1 MFEDPITPA
10 DGAPLSLD
18 GSVASNARDLQRTK
32 LFVAATIVI
41 DGQVDPVRVRDMS
54 PRGALIEGAVLPLA
68 GASLELVRAHL
79 RVSARSMWV
88 RGNQCGVS
96 FEETVDVAEWMT
108 RNSPTQQQRIDALFH
123 RARCNVETTRSE
135 RHYSSAGEIEH
146 EDGDLLGGIDL
157 LASMQEA
164 LVLDPY
170 IQMHHPDQLRSLQK
184 VLRLLRGLLTQPGA
198 TSED

>member
-1 MFEDPITPA
+1 MFEDSINDPENAISTTA
-10 DGAPLSLD
+10 ENA
-18 GSVASNARDLQRTK
+18 VSNLRDVQRTK

-54 PRGALIEGAVLPLA
+54 SGGALIEGPVLPPA
-68 GASLELVRAHL
+68 GTAFELVRAHL

-123 RARCNVETTRSE
+123 KARCNVETARSE
-135 RHYSSAGEIEH
+135 RHYSGTSEIEH
-146 EDGDLLGGIDL
+146 EDGDLLDAIEL
-157 LASMQEA
+157 LTAMQDT
-164 LVLDPY
+164 LVLDPHM
-170 IQMHHPDQLRSLQK
+170 QMHHPDQMRSLQK
-184 VLRLLRGLLTQPGA
+184 VLRLLRGRLPPPD
-198 TSED
+198 SSC